1 MAGEQTTSLNS
12 ELFTNLLGDAQFAA
26 YENSVARQ
34 IVTALNYPGNAGKVL
49 QIPVYASV
57 SADDLTEGNAATAAN
72 TNTTSV
78 SLTLAEIGTYFQV
91 TDMLR
96 DSAQRDV
103 IADLG
108 AQAGRAIAEKM
119 DSTVFALFD
128 SFSTEISS
136 NVNAEVTVDSILQGV
151 ATLRAAKLTGPFY
164 AVVHPGVAYNLKKEL
179 ATNGGNNIPGLTNV
193 GETVLSDFF
202 IGRIAGCTIF
212 ESALV
217 PTSGNNATNAVFH
230 PGALAHA
237 MRGGLNLETQRQA
250 KNRATDIMLTAV
262 QGAAIMQNGFG
273 VKITGNKVIG

>member
-57 SADDLTEGNAATAAN
+57 SADDLTEGTAATAAN

-119 DSTVFALFD
+119 DSTVFSLFD

-217 PTSGNNATNAVFH
+217 PTSGDNATNAVFH

>member
-1 MAGEQTTSLNS
+1 MAGEQTTTLNS

-34 IVTALNYPGNAGKVL
+34 IVTALNYPANAGKVL

-57 SADDLTEGNAATAAN
+57 SAADLTEGTAATAAN

-91 TDMLR
+91 TDLLR

-108 AQAGRAIAEKM
+108 LQAGRAIAEKM
-119 DSTVFALFD
+119 DTGVFSLFAD
-128 SFSTEISS
+128 FDEISS
-136 NVNAEVTVDSILQGV
+136 NVNAEVTVDSILQAV
-151 ATLRAAKLTGPFY
+151 ATLRSRKLTGPFY

-179 ATNGGNNIPGLTNV
+179 ALAGGNNIPSLSAV
-193 GETVLSDFF
+193 GEGVLMDFY
-202 IGRIAGCTIF
+202 IGRIAGCTVL

-217 PTSGNNATNAVFH
+217 PTSGNNAVAGVFSST
-230 PGALAHA
+230 ALAHA
-237 MRGGLNLETQRQA
+237 IRGGVVLETQRQA
-250 KNRATDIMLTAV
+250 TKRATDVMLTAV
-262 QGAAIMQNGFG
+262 QGAATLNSQHG
-273 VKITGNKVIG
+273 VKITGNKAI

>member
-1 MAGEQTTSLNS
+1 MANDTTINS

-34 IVTALNYPGNAGKVL
+34 IVTALTYPANAGKVL

-57 SADDLTEGNAATAAN
+57 SAADLTEGTEATQAN

-91 TDMLR
+91 TDLLR

-108 AQAGRAIAEKM
+108 LQAGRAIAEKM
-119 DSTVFALFD
+119 DTGVFTQFSNFD
-128 SFSTEISS
+128 EISS
-136 NVNAEVTVDSILQGV
+136 NVNAEVTVDSILQAV
-151 ATLRAAKLTGPFY
+151 ATLRSRKLTGPFY

-179 ATNGGNNIPGLTNV
+179 ALAGGNNIPSLSNV
-193 GETVLSDFF
+193 GENVLMDFY
-202 IGRIAGCTIF
+202 IGRIAGCTVL

-217 PTSGNNATNAVFH
+217 PTSGNNATAGVFS
-230 PGALAHA
+230 PMALAHA
-237 MRGGLNLETQRQA
+237 IRGGIALETQRQA
-250 KNRATDIMLTAV
+250 KTRATDIMLTAV
-262 QGAAIMQNGFG
+262 HGSAVLQQQFG
-273 VKITGNKVIG
+273 VKITGNKAI